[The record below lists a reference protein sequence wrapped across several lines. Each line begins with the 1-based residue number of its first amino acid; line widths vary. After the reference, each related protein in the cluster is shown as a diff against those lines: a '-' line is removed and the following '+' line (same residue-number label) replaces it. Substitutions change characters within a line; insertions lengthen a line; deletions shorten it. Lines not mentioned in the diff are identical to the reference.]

1 MAQADYLMLR
11 PHSDPDS
18 DDSTRAAP
26 KGWVRWLALL
36 SSLAITA
43 LVIIYRHELARF
55 APYGYIGV
63 FIISLLGNATVIL
76 PVPSLLGVFA
86 AGTAFNPLLVGLVA
100 GVAEPLGELTGYLAG
115 YGGGAIIENRR
126 LYERVHH
133 WMRSGNF
140 LSGYVTIF
148 VLSAIPNPLFDLAG
162 IAAGAMRMPLRGF
175 LVSCWLGKTLKAT
188 VLAFLGAYTVGWSWG

>member
-1 MAQADYLMLR
+1 MLR
-11 PHSDPDS
+11 PHSDPDP

-55 APYGYIGV
+55 ATYGYVGV

-115 YGGGAIIENRR
+115 YGGSAIIENRR
-126 LYERVHH
+126 LYEHVHH
-133 WMRSGNF
+133 WMRSGDF
-140 LSGYVTIF
+140 LSGYVIIF

-188 VLAFLGAYTVGWSWG
+188 VLAFLGAYTVGWIWG